1 MKIVVKMVFMG
12 KTDCKIV
19 ANNLIAIV
27 EERIPDGMLGNI
39 QAHLKSCERC
49 ALLLQ
54 NFNQVW
60 HSLAQREKIEPS
72 PAFSSNL
79 MKRIEAYEQHGT
91 GMKDTLF
98 NTRRFLRPA
107 ALTVLLLAGI
117 LAGYQMGNI
126 SENEGRAAPA
136 ASFTESAFDESFIST
151 YLRNFEDF
159 PKGSMADFYLSHQI
173 PEREKKE

>member
-1 MKIVVKMVFMG
+1 MAFMG

-27 EERIPDGMLGNI
+27 EKNIPDGMLGNI
-39 QAHLKSCERC
+39 QTHLESCEKC

-54 NFNQVW
+54 NFTRGWEN
-60 HSLAQREKIEPS
+60 LAQKEKIEPS

-79 MKRIEAYEQHGT
+79 MKKIEAYDQYGT

-98 NTRRFLRPA
+98 TTRCFFRPA
-107 ALTVLLLAGI
+107 AATILLLAGI
-117 LAGYQMGNI
+117 LAGYEMGNI
-126 SENEGRAAPA
+126 SKNEGRAAPTA
-136 ASFTESAFDESFIST
+136 NFTESAFDELFIGT

-173 PEREKKE
+173 PEREEKK